1 MDYKKA
7 GVDIEAGYKSVEL
20 MKKHVKETL
29 RPEVMGG
36 LGGFSGA
43 FSMEAIK
50 NMEHPV
56 LLSGTDGVGTKL
68 KLAMVLD
75 KHDTIGIDC
84 VAMCVNDVACAGGEP
99 LFFLDYIACG
109 KNYPEKIATIVKGV
123 AEGCKMAGAALV
135 GGETAEHPGMMPE
148 EDYDIAGFA
157 VGVVDEKDL
166 ITGEKIKAGDA
177 LVAIASSGVHSNGFS
192 LVRKVFDMT
201 PECLNTYYEELGQTL
216 GEALLTPTR
225 IYVKAMKAVK
235 DVGVTVKGCSHITGG
250 GFYENI
256 PRMLPEGINAH
267 VELGSYEVP
276 AIFRLLQENGG
287 IAEQMMYNTYNMGIG
302 MLLAVDPADAE
313 KTVAAI
319 EAAGERAWIAGTCQ
333 AGEKGVTLC

>member
-1 MDYKKA
+1 
-7 GVDIEAGYKSVEL
+7 
-20 MKKHVKETL
+20 
-29 RPEVMGG
+29 
-36 LGGFSGA
+36 
-43 FSMEAIK
+43 
-50 NMEHPV
+50 
-56 LLSGTDGVGTKL
+56 LSGTDGVGTKL

-75 KHDTIGIDC
+75 RHDTIGIDC

-109 KNYPEKIATIVKGV
+109 KNYPEKIATIVRGV

-148 EDYDIAGFA
+148 DDYDIAGFA
-157 VGVVDEKDL
+157 VGVVEQKDL
-166 ITGEKIKAGDA
+166 ITGENLKPGDV

-201 PECLNTYYEELGQTL
+201 KESLDTYYDELGQTL

-225 IYVKAMKAVK
+225 IYVKAMKSVK
-235 DVGVTVKGCSHITGG
+235 DAGVTVKGCSHITGG

-256 PRMLPEGINAH
+256 PRMLPEGVNAH
-267 VELGSYEVP
+267 VRTDSYQVP
-276 AIFRLLQENGG
+276 AIFKLLQEKGG
-287 IAEQMMYNTYNMGIG
+287 IADQMMYNTYNMGIG

-319 EAAGERAWIAGTCQ
+319 EAS
-333 AGEKGVTLC
+333 GEKACIVTDHCQNLRVGDPPGIYGVHDGLQIGAAA